1 MSKKV
6 DFSKED
12 YQSKKQKSDF
22 EKQFERKSQE
32 LSDLG
37 GNNPNMV
44 LELISSNKKILLLV
58 LMLIFFVVT
67 GIGRCILEIYNL
79 NWYYITALL
88 IWLSIIPIKSFI
100 SWLKNRK
107 K

>member
-12 YQSKKQKSDF
+12 YSSKKQKSDF
-22 EKQFERKSQE
+22 EKQFEKKSKE

-37 GNNPNMV
+37 GNNLSMV
-44 LELISSNKKILLLV
+44 SGLLSSNKKVFFIM
-58 LMLIFFVVT
+58 LMIVFFIVT
-67 GIGRCILEIYNL
+67 GIGRCVLEIYHL

-88 IWLSIIPIKSFI
+88 IWLSIIPIKSFV
-100 SWLKNRK
+100 SWLKNQRK
-107 K
+107 